1 MCPVCIYQSQVL
13 IFKWIYLLFLYWL
26 CTVASQSEVRS
37 GKRNILNRFYQS
49 GHNAELD
56 LILTLARGKKKNKHK
71 KALLFIQ

>member
-1 MCPVCIYQSQVL
+1 MCPLITYQSQVVP
-13 IFKWIYLLFLYWL
+13 FKWISLFFLHWL

-37 GKRNILNRFYQS
+37 GKQNILNRFYQS

-56 LILTLARGKKKNKHK
+56 LILTLARGKEKKHK